1 MAIVAC
7 MVRFIHR
14 YKVDWKVVCY
24 EVLAFLTISVIS
36 LQKIWTVNNPN
47 LDWLVQVSIQVCPGT
62 RGLVQISVQVEYWTV
77 NTVQQ

>member
-36 LQKIWTVNNPN
+36 PKN
-47 LDWLVQVSIQVCPGT
+47 LDWLVQVSIQV
-62 RGLVQISVQVEYWTV
+62 
-77 NTVQQ
+77 